1 MRRAGIVL
9 ASLLLG
15 IASAQSYVFLV
26 STDRDT
32 LDPLQAYDQASGVVI
47 ENVYE
52 GLFGYARDSAQ
63 ELVPV
68 LATAYEVSDDGLTYT
83 FHLRE
88 GVRFHSGNP
97 FTCRDVEYTFER
109 LLVVNPYDSPGW
121 VMAETLIGTWDNA
134 DVTLGP
140 DASDDAYAAFWEQI
154 ARSVDCVDDM
164 TAVFRLPR
172 PDPTLIAKLAVP
184 SYYVIDS
191 AWAIAHGMW
200 DGTEATWR
208 DWVSVDLREHHLHDH
223 MSGTGAY
230 RLVAWVPGER
240 LVAAAFPDYWGGAPA
255 IEEVV
260 YRIVDDK
267 EEQLRAFLAGEV
279 DRVSL
284 VDRSDF
290 PDLVGHPNVKV
301 FDGGTDPSLGWA
313 SVGVWTLY
321 FNQDIAAEDND
332 AVLHSGRLD
341 GYGIPPDFFSD
352 RHARNCFAFAFDPHE
367 LNEVALDGLGT
378 MLTMPLPP
386 SFLGYDPEAPHHT
399 LDLAR
404 AEEHCRQAWD
414 GRLWEHGMYV
424 TLPYLEGIDIS
435 EQPARMLK
443 RHLEAL
449 NPRFT
454 VDLRPASDSE
464 YWPLAGAGKL
474 PVDLAGWLAG
484 FPDPHD
490 FIHPFY
496 ASDGWFAS
504 QYGYSNPEL
513 DALVEEARTHP
524 DPARRAELYARIAR
538 IGFEDAPFVVMP
550 EPPVSLVIG
559 SKVEGTYFNP
569 MLNGWFLWKDIRKAE

>member
-1 MRRAGIVL
+1 MSPLISRRGQVQPFRVMQMLDLVHRRARDGKHTIMLCAGQPTTGAPEPVL
-9 ASLLLG
+9 GAVEDSLH
-15 IASAQSYVFLV
+15 ASALGYTEVIG
-26 STDRDT
+26 DR
-32 LDPLQAYDQASGVVI
+32 
-47 ENVYE
+47 
-52 GLFGYARDSAQ
+52 
-63 ELVPV
+63 
-68 LATAYEVSDDGLTYT
+68 
-83 FHLRE
+83 
-88 GVRFHSGNP
+88 
-97 FTCRDVEYTFER
+97 
-109 LLVVNPYDSPGW
+109 
-121 VMAETLIGTWDNA
+121 
-134 DVTLGP
+134 
-140 DASDDAYAAFWEQI
+140 
-154 ARSVDCVDDM
+154 
-164 TAVFRLPR
+164 
-172 PDPTLIAKLAVP
+172 
-184 SYYVIDS
+184 
-191 AWAIAHGMW
+191 
-200 DGTEATWR
+200 
-208 DWVSVDLREHHLHDH
+208 DLRETIAAWH
-223 MSGTGAY
+223 SGTYGVTTSADNVIITTGSSGGFVASFLAVLDHGDNVALSCPGYPAY
-230 RLVAWVPGER
+230 RNILE
-240 LVAAAFPDYWGGAPA
+240 
-255 IEEVV
+255 
-260 YRIVDDK
+260 
-267 EEQLRAFLAGEV
+267 
-279 DRVSL
+279 
-284 VDRSDF
+284 
-290 PDLVGHPNVKV
+290 
-301 FDGGTDPSLGWA
+301 SLGA
-313 SVGVWTLY
+313 RVVNLVCDESTRFQPTAAMLEALPAEDRPRAVIVTSPGNPSGTIIDPEELER
-321 FNQDIAAEDND
+321 IARWCEDND